1 MIFLVIQ
8 MIKLNGLLEDV
19 ILQTAVFTM
28 STYPI
33 AILDTLVSENSFNKS
48 VTEVESKARI
58 LNSSVS
64 LTSSLISYGGRESQV
79 MSDYETN
86 SNRCQSQ
93 FPSLQHAYG
102 AT

>member
-1 MIFLVIQ
+1 

-64 LTSSLISYGGRESQV
+64 LTSSLISYGGKERKRKSGYV
-79 MSDYETN
+79 
-86 SNRCQSQ
+86 
-93 FPSLQHAYG
+93 
-102 AT
+102 